1 MEVKIQKVSGSPKA
15 TAGRKEDRNMKQ
27 KYYNMAELIAQSII
41 KNLAN

>member
-1 MEVKIQKVSGSPKA
+1 MEVKIQKVSGSPKEA
-15 TAGRKEDRNMKQ
+15 AGKGDRNMKQ